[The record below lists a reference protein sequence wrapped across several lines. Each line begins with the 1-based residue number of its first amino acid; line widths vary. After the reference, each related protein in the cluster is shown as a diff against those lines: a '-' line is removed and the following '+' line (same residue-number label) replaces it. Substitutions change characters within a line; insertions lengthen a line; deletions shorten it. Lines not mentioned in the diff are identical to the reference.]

1 METLKQVAV
10 IGTKKNFIDYCFDNN
25 LKRDV
30 SSDTAIKDDTKYIL
44 VNTPEKAYGRRFDDG
59 IVLCWNMGE
68 VVEAVNRH
76 LNWFEIR
83 GE

>member
-1 METLKQVAV
+1 METLKQVAI

-25 LKRDV
+25 LKRDI
-30 SSDTAIKDDTKYIL
+30 SSDTAIKDNIRYIL

-59 IVLCWNMGE
+59 IVLCCDMDE
-68 VVEAVNRH
+68 VVETVNRH